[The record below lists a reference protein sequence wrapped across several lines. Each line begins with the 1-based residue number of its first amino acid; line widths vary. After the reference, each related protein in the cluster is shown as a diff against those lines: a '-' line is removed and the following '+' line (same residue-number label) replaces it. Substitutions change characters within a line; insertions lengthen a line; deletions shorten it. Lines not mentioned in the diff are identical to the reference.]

1 MANVAITIY
10 HTSPCSAT
18 TLIAIEPELI
28 DGAVVDAAEYS
39 EALATLASS
48 ATLSESCMEL
58 VSEALSLSFAEII
71 TLITAS
77 SDTHL
82 HYITHCNYSRRR
94 RTRRRTTT
102 NSDYYY
108 FSTTTTSIS
117 LLLLVL

>member
-1 MANVAITIY
+1 MHVYIVIPLLLQL
-10 HTSPCSAT
+10 SLSVAT
-18 TLIAIEPELI
+18 TTTIEPELI

-82 HYITHCNYSRRR
+82 HYIAHCV
-94 RTRRRTTT
+94 TAAE
-102 NSDYYY
+102 
-108 FSTTTTSIS
+108 
-117 LLLLVL
+117 VEE